1 MTDAKNVKAPKARNG
16 QELVDARKDGMSAD
30 VTKFLAGL
38 PAQQRPAFEQ
48 AFDQFNARTTPPEIE
63 LKQEGEAGSYQSQM
77 KGTDLDT
84 KAANYAVHMNAF
96 GTKSQPFIDTVMTSM
111 FKYWLSI
118 DAPLERNYNA
128 ALAVLHDV
136 QPQNETEA
144 MLALQMVA
152 ANDASIRCL
161 SQMGSASFID
171 QMNTFGNLAN
181 KFMRTFA
188 VQAEAMAKLRRGGE
202 QVVKHVHVNEG
213 GQAVIAGTVNS
224 GGARG

>member
-1 MTDAKNVKAPKARNG
+1 MTTGKKLAKAATSKEIA
-16 QELVDARKDGMSAD
+16 EARKDGMSAD
-30 VTKFLAGL
+30 VTKFLKNL
-38 PAQQRPAFEQ
+38 PAQQRPSFER
-48 AFDQFNARTTPPEIE
+48 AFDEFNARPTPPEIE
-63 LKQEGEAGSYQSQM
+63 LKQSDVGSYQTQM
-77 KGTDLDT
+77 KGADLDT

-128 ALAVLHDV
+128 ALAVLNDV

-202 QVVKHVHVNEG
+202 QIVKHVHVNEG